1 MYNNTK
7 HSFFILAVSAA
18 VSLGLGACSG
28 GGIQAADV
36 NPTESGPGGI
46 KDGPG
51 ILSGKSGN
59 ILDAFRPGG
68 SEGEGFSLFGN
79 RAPAGGTLGVNAFIW
94 RAALETVS
102 FLPLQ
107 SADSNGGVII
117 TDWRTRPDLSSE
129 RVKATV
135 YIFGTQLTAQATQVV
150 IFKQMLQNGQWV
162 DVAADETTARK
173 LEDLILTKARNLKV
187 ASQQPQ

>member
-1 MYNNTK
+1 MYKNTK
-7 HSFFILAVSAA
+7 NFFFILAAST
-18 VSLGLGACSG
+18 LLGACAG
-28 GGIQAADV
+28 GNIQAPDV
-36 NPTESGPGGI
+36 NPTPSGPGGI
-46 KDGPG
+46 KEGPG
-51 ILSGKSGN
+51 ILSGNSGN

-68 SEGEGFSLFGN
+68 SDGDGFSLFGN
-79 RAPAGGTLGVNAFIW
+79 RGGPAGGTLGVNAFLW
-94 RAALETVS
+94 RASLETVS
-102 FLPLQ
+102 FLPLL

-162 DVAADETTARK
+162 DVAADEATARK